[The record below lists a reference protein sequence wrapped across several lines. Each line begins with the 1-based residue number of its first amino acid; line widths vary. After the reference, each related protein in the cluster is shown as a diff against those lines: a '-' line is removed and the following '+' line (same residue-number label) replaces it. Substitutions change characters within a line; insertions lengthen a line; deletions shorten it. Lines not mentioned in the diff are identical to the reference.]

1 MWIILASFIGNAMLY
16 GIIYTDKKLQVHPMK
31 LFATVAFL
39 DGALFWFYLAEP
51 YLCPLNDPNLFYLAT
66 FP

>member
-1 MWIILASFIGNAMLY
+1 MLY